1 MGQYTQYVQYVPPL
15 QPLAR
20 PCPGAQLRKDCL
32 PSITSGP
39 VKPLYV
45 YVYMYD
51 SEYCMMVMMM
61 NDIIMIMTMMY
72 DNYND
77 ENVAINYDDYDAD
90 DFYDIANYEY
100 YKYDDTYAGLE

>member
-1 MGQYTQYVQYVPPL
+1 MHELEHIRGVTYQYACVGERDREIDGGIDREGEIERGRIVYVPPL

-45 YVYMYD
+45 YV
-51 SEYCMMVMMM
+51 CMIVS
-61 NDIIMIMTMMY
+61 
-72 DNYND
+72 
-77 ENVAINYDDYDAD
+77 
-90 DFYDIANYEY
+90 IA
-100 YKYDDTYAGLE
+100 